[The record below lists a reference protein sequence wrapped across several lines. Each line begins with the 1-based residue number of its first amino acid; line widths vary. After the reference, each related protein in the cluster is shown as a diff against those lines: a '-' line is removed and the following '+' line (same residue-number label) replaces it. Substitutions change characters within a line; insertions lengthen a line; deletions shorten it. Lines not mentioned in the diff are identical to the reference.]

1 MAPLKLFITGASGWT
16 GGVLARLACGRGAS
30 VWNFSR
36 TPSGLSGVVD
46 VPGDLSN
53 GAAIGAAL
61 QRAAP
66 DTIVHLAAVMPG
78 ATDWSDDACVEVNV
92 GGTVRLFEAVKKHA
106 PRARVIVASSSG
118 VYAPMSG
125 LPLGEDATLMPAS
138 TYAASKLETEVIA
151 RRQALEMGMDVV
163 LARPFNQTGP
173 GEPPRLVCSAI
184 ARQIAAIE
192 AGNQPPVVR
201 VLSLTPLRDFTDV
214 RDVAQAY
221 WALLGAP
228 ASVYNICSGRAF
240 SVADIVATL
249 LEAST
254 ASGITVL
261 ETDLSAV
268 PVPVQVGDSSR
279 MRVATG
285 WHPEISIEE
294 SLRGLLE
301 QCRQAA
307 ASGN

>member
-1 MAPLKLFITGASGWT
+1 MAPLRLFITGASGWT
-16 GGVLARLACGRGAS
+16 GAVLARLACGRGAS

-36 TPSGLSGVVD
+36 TPSGLSRVVD
-46 VPGDLSN
+46 IPGDLSN

-66 DTIVHLAAVMPG
+66 DAIVHLAAVMPG

-92 GGTVRLFEAVKKHA
+92 GGTGRLFEAVKKHA

-118 VYAPMSG
+118 VYAAMSDQ
-125 LPLGEDATLMPAS
+125 PLGEDATLMPAS
-138 TYAASKLETEVIA
+138 TYAASKLEMEVLV
-151 RRQALEMGMDVV
+151 RRQALENGTDVV

-184 ARQIAAIE
+184 AKQIAAIE
-192 AGNQPPVVR
+192 AGSQPPVVR
-201 VLSLTPLRDFTDV
+201 VRSLTPLRDFTDV
-214 RDVAQAY
+214 RDVAEAY
-221 WALLGAP
+221 WALLEAP
-228 ASVYNICSGRAF
+228 ASVYNICSGRTF

-254 ASGITVL
+254 AGITVL
-261 ETDLSAV
+261 ETDPSEV
-268 PVPVQVGDSSR
+268 PVPAQIGDSSR
-279 MRVATG
+279 MRAATG

-294 SLRGLLE
+294 SLRDLLK

-307 ASGN
+307 AQLL